1 MISKNRRQLLLA
13 TAASTLAPWTH
24 AQNVYPNKTI
34 RYVVPVAAGGGA
46 DMIGRATCE
55 RMTKVLGQ
63 SIIIENVS
71 GGGGAIACQTWPRAL
86 LMATPCC
93 RPMWPHTVHRQQPEN

>member
-24 AQNVYPNKTI
+24 AQSVYPNKTI

-55 RMTKVLGQ
+55 RLTKVLGQ

-71 GGGGAIACQTWPRAL
+71 GGGGAIAC
-86 LMATPCC
+86 
-93 RPMWPHTVHRQQPEN
+93 